1 MRPLCRRSRKN
12 FRKGTSSWMPG
23 SSPGMTAILL
33 RGTQTSKSPAVS
45 RRGFAIREIAT
56 PRSGIEIAVHA
67 KAELPIVGVGNVG
80 HTGRRP
86 ITQARTLCHGYVVFH
101 PPVGGFCRVL
111 RANVSEFAAD
121 RMVACE
127 CVVLV
132 GAAGFEPATFWSQTR
147 RATRLRY
154 APKAI
159 SGP

>member
-1 MRPLCRRSRKN
+1 
-12 FRKGTSSWMPG
+12 MPG

-101 PPVGGFCRVL
+101 PPVGGFCRGIARERERV
-111 RANVSEFAAD
+111 R
-121 RMVACE
+121 
-127 CVVLV
+127 
-132 GAAGFEPATFWSQTR
+132 G
-147 RATRLRY
+147 
-154 APKAI
+154 
-159 SGP
+159 

>member
-1 MRPLCRRSRKN
+1 
-12 FRKGTSSWMPG
+12 
-23 SSPGMTAILL
+23 MTAILL

-101 PPVGGFCRVL
+101 PPVGGFCRGIARERERYRIRHSDAWLLAAAAQYIDVRYPQLPKVL
-111 RANVSEFAAD
+111 
-121 RMVACE
+121 
-127 CVVLV
+127 
-132 GAAGFEPATFWSQTR
+132 
-147 RATRLRY
+147 
-154 APKAI
+154 
-159 SGP
+159 